1 MRKSPQK
8 IAQAFPPG
16 DFIREELEARGWSQR
31 DLARIIG
38 RPLQAVNEII
48 NGRKRITPET
58 SLELSAAFGTDPKFW
73 LNLDASYRIWLAGE
87 PDPKIAKRAAAMA
100 RV

>member
-1 MRKSPQK
+1 MRKNVVK

-16 DFIREELEARGWSQR
+16 DFIHEELEARGWSQR

-38 RPLQAVNEII
+38 RPPQAVNEII
-48 NGRKRITPET
+48 NGRKRITAET
-58 SLELSAAFGTDPKFW
+58 SLALAAAFGTEPKLW
-73 LNLDASYRIWLAGE
+73 MNLESSYQIWRAGA

-100 RV
+100 RS